1 MPKMKAVRIHSF
13 GGPEVLKVEE
23 MEIPQPADDE
33 VLIRVKAAS
42 VNPVDYKV
50 RSGALSPGKP
60 LQQPTVLGRDIAGTV
75 ERCGRAV
82 QNLRAGESVYALLD
96 GGQGG
101 YAQYVTIKASICAR
115 EPKQIDHITAAAV
128 PLAGLTAWQGLF
140 DEGHLQG
147 GQRVLIHGG
156 AGGVGHFA
164 IQLAKAKGASVATTV
179 ASEDVDF
186 ARSLGADQ
194 VIDYERERFEETV
207 HDIDL
212 VLDLIGGET
221 QQRSWAVLKDGG
233 TMISTMTKPSDEK
246 ARAHHARAGHYRS
259 HPDAVELNE
268 ISKLIEAGKVKPRV
282 AATYPLERAAEAQ
295 QRIERQHVQ
304 GKVVLQVS

>member
-1 MPKMKAVRIHSF
+1 MPKMKAVCIRSF

-23 MEIPQPADDE
+23 IDVPQPKDDE

-42 VNPVDYKV
+42 VNPVDYKL
-50 RSGALSPGKP
+50 RSGVFSGGQTLK
-60 LQQPTVLGRDIAGTV
+60 QPTVLGRDIAGTI

-82 QNLRAGESVYALLD
+82 QSLHAGDNVYALLD

-101 YAQYVTIKASICAR
+101 YAQYVTIKASICVP
-115 EPKQIDHITAAAV
+115 EPRQLDHVAAAAV

-140 DEGHLQG
+140 DEGHLKS

-156 AGGVGHFA
+156 AGGVGHLA

-179 ASEDVDF
+179 ASEDVEF

-194 VIDYERERFEETV
+194 VIDYQQERFEDKV
-207 HDIDL
+207 RDIDL
-212 VLDLIGGET
+212 VLDLVGGET

-233 TMISTMTKPSDEK
+233 AMISTLAKPSDEK
-246 ARAHHARAGHYRS
+246 ARERHARTSHYRS
-259 HPDAVELNE
+259 HPDAGELAE
-268 ISKLIEAGKVKPRV
+268 IGKLIDSGKVKPHV
-282 AATYPLERAAEAQ
+282 AATYPLERAADAQ
-295 QRIERQHVQ
+295 ERIARQHVQ